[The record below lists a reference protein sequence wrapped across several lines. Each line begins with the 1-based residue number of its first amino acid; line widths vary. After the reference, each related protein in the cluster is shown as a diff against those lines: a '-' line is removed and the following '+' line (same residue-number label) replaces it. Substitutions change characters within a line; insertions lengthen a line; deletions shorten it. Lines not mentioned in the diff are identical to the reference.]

1 MCKVGYFNC
10 NLPCQNP
17 RPHLCLPPHL
27 PQGRSLSE
35 WWLQGKVDAP
45 RIVFSC
51 FFCQWGDCD
60 FLHHLDGRRGQG
72 DHLDPCLTRPVLDL
86 CTCGHFV
93 LKVSG
98 WNRVA
103 CLKIDGLEWHY
114 ISFILFARY
123 LQLSIR
129 IHENDSS
136 PVYTWQL
143 LEAGLCTQ
151 GHRNLSDRHYHC
163 YKFRFYQI
171 RSVYVWSSV

>member
-1 MCKVGYFNC
+1 M
-10 NLPCQNP
+10 
-17 RPHLCLPPHL
+17 
-27 PQGRSLSE
+27 
-35 WWLQGKVDAP
+35 
-45 RIVFSC
+45 

-60 FLHHLDGRRGQG
+60 FLHHLDGGRGQG

-151 GHRNLSDRHYHC
+151 GHRNLSDRHHHWYN
-163 YKFRFYQI
+163 FQLYQI
-171 RSVYVWSSV
+171 CSIYDHVCKCEAKFKFNTIVLFVEFTKATQKEKPI

>member
-1 MCKVGYFNC
+1 M
-10 NLPCQNP
+10 
-17 RPHLCLPPHL
+17 
-27 PQGRSLSE
+27 
-35 WWLQGKVDAP
+35 
-45 RIVFSC
+45 

-60 FLHHLDGRRGQG
+60 FLHHLDGRRCKG
-72 DHLDPCLTRPVLDL
+72 DHLDTCLTRPVLDL

-151 GHRNLSDRHYHC
+151 GHRNLSDRHHHC
-163 YKFRFYQI
+163 NNFQLYQI
-171 RSVYVWSSV
+171 CSIYDHVCKCEAKSKFNTISLWVELSKVTQKEKRI